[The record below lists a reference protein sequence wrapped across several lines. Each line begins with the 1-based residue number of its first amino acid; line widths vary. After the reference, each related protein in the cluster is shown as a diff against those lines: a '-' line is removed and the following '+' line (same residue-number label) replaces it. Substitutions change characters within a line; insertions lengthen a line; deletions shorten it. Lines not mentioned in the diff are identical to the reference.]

1 MIRALSRPLRRRGVC
16 TLSRGVRSSTWRR
29 LHLMKDGGTAC
40 IQVADVCHMQFPS
53 KRKFSTSTNG
63 TLAFS
68 S

>member
-1 MIRALSRPLRRRGVC
+1 
-16 TLSRGVRSSTWRR
+16 
-29 LHLMKDGGTAC
+29 
-40 IQVADVCHMQFPS
+40 VCHMQFPS